1 MAREKKKPE
10 RIFRIGDVSASIFL
24 QETDD
29 DRRFHTVN
37 LQRSYKLNGKRQY
50 GGSMTLADLP
60 AAIEVLRLAMA
71 YVGQEQGE
79 ALTYEGDSEV
89 EE

>member
-29 DRRFHTVN
+29 DRTFHTVN

-79 ALTYEGDSEV
+79 ALTYEGSEEV
-89 EE
+89 GE